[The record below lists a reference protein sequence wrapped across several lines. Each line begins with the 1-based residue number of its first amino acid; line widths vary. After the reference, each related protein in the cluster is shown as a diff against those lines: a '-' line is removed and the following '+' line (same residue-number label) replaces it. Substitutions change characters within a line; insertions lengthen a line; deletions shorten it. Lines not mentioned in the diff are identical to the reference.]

1 MCYFL
6 SREAFSVVKVRCKEV
21 ADWVSLKFYI
31 YSLKNDCKLPA
42 FIVDHVLAHTIANS
56 WLEYFW
62 LEYIRTYREARVC
75 LGDKACQV
83 SVLLQLG
90 CDLSS
95 YSAMDRV
102 TGTCTC
108 CFSDILLKGQLK
120 ISRWCLE
127 IKSAALL
134 STEPQYNKN
143 YMHFWNQVI
152 CFTHLVW
159 AAKE

>member
-6 SREAFSVVKVRCKEV
+6 SCEAFSVVKVRCKEV

-62 LEYIRTYREARVC
+62 LEYIRTYREAHVC